1 MVDKYSLLG
10 MRNEERPMG
19 QVTKFV
25 SGDDIEDDFMT
36 DDIHSGDKKKPAK
49 STEDHVKPKKKEGP
63 KVVNF

>member
-36 DDIHSGDKKKPAK
+36 DDIHSGDKKKASKVNRRPCK
-49 STEDHVKPKKKEGP
+49 TKEEGGS
-63 KVVNF
+63 